1 MANMLLTLLVVALLT
16 DGSKGRT
23 LDGGRGVS
31 TFVPQHPMET
41 ASKDAQIGSVM
52 FGLNDIQIGGME
64 KGEGDGHVIATSEPP
79 SSDPSVP
86 EVESNDVVSLGVV
99 ATDEDAD
106 DDVEQEEDGV
116 SYERM
121 DPEPEDSNTFDQ
133 DVFHGESDLVVIMR
147 RMYESLTKRLNLLKS
162 RVTSVEQTT
171 RDILARLTVMDCSD
185 LKQGTS
191 GSGSYTF
198 HLDHNGKRPVT
209 VICDMETDGGGWT
222 VVQRRLSHSKAVN
235 FDREWHDYK
244 VGFGHADT
252 DYWVGLENMFIW
264 TNSRHYELRIELSDF
279 EGDTAY
285 AQYDRFYVDGEDES
299 YRLHVSGYSGTAGD
313 SLANEGKSDNFT
325 ANGMMFTTHDEDH
338 DTSHE
343 INCAKYWNIG
353 GWWFNRCSWA
363 NLNGPYR
370 EQGEGD
376 GIGINWHMW
385 RNKEY
390 LRSTTMMIRPSKNP

>member
-1 MANMLLTLLVVALLT
+1 M

-23 LDGGRGVS
+23 LDGGREAS
-31 TFVPQHPMET
+31 NFRPQNPLEAT
-41 ASKDAQIGSVM
+41 AKDAQDGGPV
-52 FGLNDIQIGGME
+52 FGLNDIQAGGTE
-64 KGEGDGHVIATSEPP
+64 IDEGNGHVTATSEPP
-79 SSDPSVP
+79 ITDPPVA
-86 EVESNDVVSLGVV
+86 EVESNDVASLGDV

-106 DDVEQEEDGV
+106 DNEEQEEGGV

-121 DPEPEDSNTFDQ
+121 EPEPEENNTFDE

-162 RVTSVEQTT
+162 RVTSVEQTA

-191 GSGSYTF
+191 GSGIYTF

-209 VICDMETDGGGWT
+209 VVCDMETDGGGWT
-222 VVQRRLSHSKAVN
+222 VVQRRLPHSKDVN
-235 FDREWHDYK
+235 FDRGWHDYK
-244 VGFGHADT
+244 VGFGHAST
-252 DYWVGLENMFIW
+252 DYWVGLENLYIW
-264 TNSRHYELRIELSDF
+264 TNTRHYELRIDLSDF
-279 EGDTAY
+279 EGETAY
-285 AQYDRFYVDGEDES
+285 AQYDRFYVEGENEG
-299 YRLHVSGYSGTAGD
+299 YRLHVSGYSGTTGD
-313 SLANEGKSDNFT
+313 SLGNEGKPDNFT

-343 INCAKYWNIG
+343 INCAKYWKIG

-390 LRSTTMMIRPSKNP
+390 LRSSTMMIRPSRNP